1 MILVL
6 SATTAM
12 SVINIRKV
20 SEVWGLDD
28 ASTGYDKEQQR
39 MKTATVPLEARTA
52 NYHSAYEA

>member
-1 MILVL
+1 
-6 SATTAM
+6 M